1 MMNFDSEEYLKQVDA
16 WWRAA
21 NFLGVTEMYL
31 KDNALLKRPL
41 QPSDVKRNPIG
52 HWGTLANQNFIYAH
66 LNRVINKYDLNMSY
80 FEGPGHGGQVM
91 VANSYLDG
99 SYTERYPEYTQDEA
113 GLNKF
118 NKHFSFPGG
127 IGSHAT
133 AQTPGS
139 IHEGGELGYV
149 LSHAA
154 GAVLDHPDQIAA
166 AVIGDGES
174 ESGPLQAGWLIN
186 VLLNPVNDGVV
197 LPIWNLNGAKIA
209 NPTIFTRKSDEEL
222 RLYLES
228 LGWKPYFVE
237 GEDPE
242 KIHPIM
248 AETMDKI
255 VEEIQSIK
263 EEATKKP
270 SSEQTMPHWPVLV
283 LRTPKGWTGPKG
295 SDHERIEGGYRAHQV
310 PIAVSEND
318 FGRAEELEAW
328 LKSYRPEELFDAE
341 GRPKEILTS
350 IAPQGTKRMAMNPLV
365 NGGIDPKPLVLPD
378 WKDLAIDVSERG
390 KVDNSDMTSLGEY
403 FAKVIEAN
411 PDNFRMFSPDENDSN
426 RLSAVWRV
434 TQRQWLEGIK
444 ADYDS
449 NISSEGRVI
458 DSQLSE
464 HQAEGL
470 LETYTMTG
478 RYGIFDSYESFL
490 RVVDSMITQH
500 FKFMRQ
506 SDELEW
512 RQPYNALNLIS
523 TSYAFQQDHNGYTH
537 QDPGILTH
545 LSEKQPKFI
554 REYLPADTNTMLAL
568 MKENVL
574 DTKQRINLVV
584 GSKHLR
590 PQFYSIEEAEQ
601 LAKDGL
607 MVVDWASTDNGEKPD
622 IVFAA
627 SGVES
632 NMEALAAIQILN
644 AAFPDLKIRYIYVQD
659 VLKLRHPS
667 DDPRGLDD
675 ETFDK
680 FFTADVPVIFS
691 FHGYTDLIKL
701 AFFKRHNHSLYV
713 HGYLEEGDITT
724 PFDMRVLNEL
734 DRFHLAKQAAEI
746 IYGSEE
752 QAFID
757 EQAALLDK
765 HREYIR
771 EYGEDLPEVKDWKFK
786 PLSNAN
792 DQ

>member
-1 MMNFDSEEYLKQVDA
+1 MTDYDSKDYLKKVDA

-21 NFLGVTEMYL
+21 NYLGVTEMYL
-31 KDNALLKRPL
+31 KDNPLLKRPL
-41 QPSDVKRNPIG
+41 QASDVKRRPLG

-66 LNRVINKYDLNMSY
+66 LNRVINKYDLNMAY

-154 GAVLDHPDQIAA
+154 GSVLDNPDQIAV

-174 ESGPLQAGWLIN
+174 ESGPLQAGWLVN
-186 VLLNPVNDGVV
+186 VFLNPVNDGVV

-209 NPTIFTRKSDEEL
+209 NPTIFTRKSDDDI
-222 RLYLES
+222 RSYLEG
-228 LGWKPYFVE
+228 LGWHPYFVE

-242 KIHPIM
+242 KLHPLM
-248 AETMDKI
+248 AETMDQI
-255 VEEIQSIK
+255 ITEIQSIK
-263 EEATKKP
+263 EKAATKTAN
-270 SSEQTMPHWPVLV
+270 EQTMPHWPVLV

-295 SDHERIEGGYRAHQV
+295 TVHERIEGGYRAHQV
-310 PIAVSEND
+310 PIDVSESNFD
-318 FGRAEELEAW
+318 RSDELEEW
-328 LKSYRPEELFDAE
+328 LKSYRPEELFDEA
-341 GRPKEILTS
+341 GHPREILTS
-350 IAPQGTKRMAMNPLV
+350 IAPQGQKRMALNPLV
-365 NGGIDPKPLVLPD
+365 NGGVDPKPLELPD
-378 WKDLAIDVSERG
+378 WKDLAIDTSVRG
-390 KVDNSDMTSLGEY
+390 DIDNSDMTSLGEY
-403 FAKVIEAN
+403 LAKIIEAN

-426 RLSAVWRV
+426 RLNAVWRV
-434 TQRQWLEGIK
+434 TQRQWLEEIK
-444 ADYDS
+444 QDYDS

-470 LETYTMTG
+470 LEAYTMTG

-506 SDELEW
+506 ADELDW
-512 RQPYNALNLIS
+512 RQPFNALNLIS

-574 DTKQRINLVV
+574 GSKQRINLVV

-590 PQFYSIEEAEQ
+590 PQFYSVEEAEK

-607 MVVDWASTDNGEKPD
+607 MVVDWASTDQGGQPD

-632 NMEALAAIQILN
+632 NLEALAAIQLLN
-644 AAFPDLKIRYIYVQD
+644 EAFPTLKMRYIYVED

-675 ETFDK
+675 ETFDQL
-680 FFTADVPVIFS
+680 FTTDAPVIFS

-701 AFFKRHNHSLYV
+701 AFFKRHNHQLHV

-724 PFDMRVLNEL
+724 PFDMRVLNGL
-734 DRFHLAKQAAEI
+734 DRFHLAKEAAEI
-746 IYGSEE
+746 VYHEE
-752 QAFID
+752 AKDFVAKQ
-757 EQAALLDK
+757 EALLHK
-765 HREYIR
+765 HRAYIR
-771 EYGEDLPEVKDWKFK
+771 EYGEDLPNVLDWKFK
-786 PLSNAN
+786 PLTNAN
-792 DQ
+792 AE